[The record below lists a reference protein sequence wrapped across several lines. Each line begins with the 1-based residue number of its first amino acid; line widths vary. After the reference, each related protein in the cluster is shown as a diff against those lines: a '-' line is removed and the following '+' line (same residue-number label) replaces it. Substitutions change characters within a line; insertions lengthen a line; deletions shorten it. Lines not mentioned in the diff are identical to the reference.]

1 MIVAVINKMSQD
13 EFVSEFVRGAS
24 ELISL
29 TFVISVSRGI
39 SLIMGDSSSGMS
51 ITFVYWIRNALANVP
66 AWGFAIGAIIVFVIA
81 ALFIQST
88 SGMAGM
94 MMPILGAIAM
104 ALFAGTAIG
113 AEGGQMMLV
122 SAFYCRCKLYGQWI
136 ISRCN

>member
-1 MIVAVINKMSQD
+1 
-13 EFVSEFVRGAS
+13 
-24 ELISL
+24 
-29 TFVISVSRGI
+29 
-39 SLIMGDSSSGMS
+39 MS
-51 ITFVYWIRNALANVP
+51 ITFVYWIRNALANIP

-104 ALFAGTAIG
+104 ALFAGTSIG

-122 SAFYCRCKLYGQWI
+122 SAFTVGVNFMASGVYPDATKMGVLELTNESERNCTGTRISVWCADERTDYYKLYKSDRI
-136 ISRCN
+136 L